1 MSLLRC
7 GLEASTVERA
17 PDDRSQCWHAHKG
30 CLAGMQAARSIL
42 ERTGKEQAGV
52 QLLSPCSAC

>member
-1 MSLLRC
+1 MIAANAGML
-7 GLEASTVERA
+7 
-17 PDDRSQCWHAHKG
+17 QAHKG

-42 ERTGKEQAGV
+42 ERTGKGQAGV